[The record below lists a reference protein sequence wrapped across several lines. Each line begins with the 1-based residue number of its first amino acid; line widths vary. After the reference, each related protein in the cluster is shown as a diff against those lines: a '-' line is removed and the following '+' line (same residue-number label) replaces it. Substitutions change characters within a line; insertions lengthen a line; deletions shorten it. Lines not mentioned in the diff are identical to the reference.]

1 MVELRTI
8 DARLDC
14 PIYLGSVKARL
25 TTENGEVQI
34 RIDLP
39 TWEWLEL
46 TGNIDEI
53 LAELHRAQSRP
64 ELGREQQEPLFE
76 RTQLER

>member
-1 MVELRTI
+1 MVELRTT

-25 TTENGEVQI
+25 NASNGEVQI

-39 TWEWLEL
+39 TWEWLEIV
-46 TGNIDEI
+46 GSIDEI
-53 LAELHRAQSRP
+53 LAELHRAHSHP
-64 ELGREQQEPLFE
+64 EAERKQQEPLFE
-76 RTQLER
+76 RT